1 MAISD
6 AMLPE
11 FDHEMANTRKTL
23 ERVPEDRF
31 DWKPHEKSMQLGRL
45 ATHLSHIPSWIV
57 PTVDQDS
64 LDLAPSGVPEP
75 PIPPASSRSELL
87 EQFDENVKNAR
98 AALSRAKDEELIN
111 AESCCSA
118 KFRHEPSH
126 PPSRPAWCLP
136 ASQRHSGARH
146 LWSLCRRRRNVV
158 KTQRSHP
165 QKRLC
170 ENANCNGMRSVPL
183 PLEQFKLDRQILL
196 GILAK
201 VVNEFDTF

>member
-31 DWKPHEKSMQLGRL
+31 DWKPHEQ
-45 ATHLSHIPSWIV
+45 
-57 PTVDQDS
+57 
-64 LDLAPSGVPEP
+64 
-75 PIPPASSRSELL
+75 
-87 EQFDENVKNAR
+87 
-98 AALSRAKDEELIN
+98 
-111 AESCCSA
+111 
-118 KFRHEPSH
+118 SH

-201 VVNEFDTF
+201 VVNAFDTF